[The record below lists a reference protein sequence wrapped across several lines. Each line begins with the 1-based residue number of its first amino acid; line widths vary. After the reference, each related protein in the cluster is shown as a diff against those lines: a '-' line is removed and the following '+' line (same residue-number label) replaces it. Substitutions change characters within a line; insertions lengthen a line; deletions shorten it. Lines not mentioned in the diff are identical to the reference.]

1 MKQGA
6 RIRAIG
12 ADAKGKLEL
21 ETSLTKRAKVVV
33 DDITRAS
40 HSGKINVSISE
51 GSISPE
57 DVYAKVTIFDST
69 GLAIHDVAYGIC
81 GIQKGPGL
89 RQVDKAEAPLIG

>member
-1 MKQGA
+1 MIKDTWMKQGA
-6 RIRAIG
+6 RISAIG

-57 DVYAKVTIFDST
+57 DVYAKLRGSGDRESPRKSD
-69 GLAIHDVAYGIC
+69 LC
-81 GIQKGPGL
+81 GGHHL
-89 RQVDKAEAPLIG
+89 RLHRPRHP